1 MTRIAPA
8 ILIITLLIY
17 TVSFSQSDDNSLSL
31 EDILAKADSVSN
43 LNDSLL
49 ADKKYNYKS
58 LLVFNRIDGDGNIEK
73 SDTTI
78 AIITRLGDEEL
89 SREVIY
95 SSNADEGRRMKG
107 QERKISF
114 TPDNPDYEF
123 SLTDFDK
130 SSYKIA
136 IVPRESPP
144 DEGDFKGTVEID
156 ARGFFVKRIDLEV
169 PDPEGAM
176 KEYAIDMD
184 FKPLEGGLVVP
195 TDVRMRGSV
204 KALLGIVKVRFTGE
218 IRFTDYRILE

>member
-17 TVSFSQSDDNSLSL
+17 TVSFSQSDENRLSL
-31 EDILAKADSVSN
+31 EDILLKADSVSN

-49 ADKKYNYKS
+49 ADTKYSYKS
-58 LLVFNRIDGDGNIEK
+58 LLVVNRIDGDGDIEK

-95 SSNADEGRRMKG
+95 SSNADEGRRMKR

-114 TPDNPDYEF
+114 APDNPDYEF
-123 SLTDFDK
+123 SLTDFDEA
-130 SSYKIA
+130 SYKIA
-136 IVPRESPP
+136 IVPRASPP
-144 DEGDFKGTVEID
+144 DEGDYEGTVEID
-156 ARGFFVKRIDLEV
+156 AQSFFIKRIDLEV

-176 KEYAIDMD
+176 DEYAIDLN

-195 TDVRMRGSV
+195 TDMLMSGFV

>member
-8 ILIITLLIY
+8 IFIITLLIY

-31 EDILAKADSVSN
+31 QDILAKADSVSN

-49 ADKKYNYKS
+49 ADTKYSYKS

-114 TPDNPDYEF
+114 ALDNPDYEF
-123 SLTDFDK
+123 SLTDFDE

-136 IVPRESPP
+136 IVPRASPP
-144 DEGDFKGTVEID
+144 DEGDFEGTVKID
-156 ARGFFVKRIDLEV
+156 AWGYFVKRINLEV

-176 KEYAIDMD
+176 KEYAIDMN

-195 TDVRMRGSV
+195 TDMRMRGFV
-204 KALLGIVKVRFTGE
+204 KALLGIVKVRFNGE